1 MRKKIAMRWRRE
13 ALRRGAVITDEKP
26 VFNKQELKENGLRKK
41 DAGFSFKA
49 EYKGYKWMIAG
60 DDALAAYKLFVQ
72 AMDNAE
78 EMHWIDRGYE
88 VECPACGF
96 TCNDEYYLGD
106 MVACPNCG
114 ARVTQESE
122 N

>member
-1 MRKKIAMRWRRE
+1 MHWRRE

-72 AMDNAE
+72 AIDDAE

-88 VECPACGF
+88 VECPVCGF

-106 MVACPNCG
+106 MVTCPNCG